1 MQRGQTG
8 GLDTVDKAGQ
18 PQLTVGAKT
27 PLREK
32 AGAGTTGP
40 NWLRAVLRGPHMHP
54 SHQYS
59 PQAFGCSV
67 KLSPLDGDQEGPV
80 YT

>member
-8 GLDTVDKAGQ
+8 GLDAVDKAGR
-18 PQLTVGAKT
+18 PQLMVSAKT
-27 PLREK
+27 PLREN
-32 AGAGTTGP
+32 ACAGTTGP
-40 NWLRAVLRGPHMHP
+40 NWLHPVLRGPHRHP
-54 SHQYS
+54 SSVQ
-59 PQAFGCSV
+59 PTGLGCSV